1 MTTRRAQRRCTGHI
15 ADEIRWSLLSF
26 SSQWTPIKLKLSGN
40 GFGSSVRSA
49 KRHSPLRV
57 CAKVQAMDYTVLK
70 AVCSE
75 LSTTWTPAK
84 MEKIVQPDRF
94 TLLIAIRTLEESG
107 WLRLCWN
114 PACAHV
120 SVGDP
125 PGGAPSIAEA
135 FSFGEQLRHLLK
147 GLAII
152 EVRIPQEL
160 ERVIELRLGARP
172 SDPPSKHLFVEIM
185 GRYSNV
191 FLTNA
196 DMGVLACAYQVGS
209 KMTSVRMVQ
218 VGGTY
223 RMPPAAQGSFPSISM
238 GMAEW
243 KLITRATQEDKL
255 QNSLI
260 QAFRGVGPGLAVE
273 LISRSGLSP
282 SMDPAAMTED
292 EWFSLHVVWLDWL
305 RVLEEST
312 FKPGLVR
319 STGSYSVLGGD
330 GPYILSTDQD
340 SEDAATGIL
349 AMLDDY
355 YTRVYETEKFQQLRQ
370 QLVAK
375 VSAATKKAQSK
386 VNLFE
391 DQIKASMEYSKISKM
406 ADLLMANLHV
416 CEPGALSITLPDF
429 ETEEPTTIALD
440 PRQTALVTAQKLYKR
455 SQKLKKSEKAVAPLL
470 AEARD
475 ELTYLSQVEV
485 SLQQLDRYT
494 RSTDLRSLEEVRD
507 ELVEGAY
514 LKPIIAGTPPPS
526 SKRKKK
532 SSPLD
537 NFAANM
543 RRFTSPS
550 GYEVLVGRNN
560 RQNDVLANRVAT
572 EYDLWFHAR
581 NIPGSHTVLRV
592 PPGQTATDEDLQF
605 SADLAAYFSKAR
617 GSGKVPVSYTSPK
630 YLQKLK
636 GGKPG
641 MVKVEKETVLLGRA
655 SDSPEGRQLLA
666 TA

>member
-1 MTTRRAQRRCTGHI
+1 M
-15 ADEIRWSLLSF
+15 
-26 SSQWTPIKLKLSGN
+26 
-40 GFGSSVRSA
+40 
-49 KRHSPLRV
+49 
-57 CAKVQAMDYTVLK
+57 
-70 AVCSE
+70 
-75 LSTTWTPAK
+75 
-84 MEKIVQPDRF
+84 
-94 TLLIAIRTLEESG
+94 
-107 WLRLCWN
+107 
-114 PACAHV
+114 
-120 SVGDP
+120 
-125 PGGAPSIAEA
+125 
-135 FSFGEQLRHLLK
+135 
-147 GLAII
+147 
-152 EVRIPQEL
+152 RIPQEL

>member
-1 MTTRRAQRRCTGHI
+1 
-15 ADEIRWSLLSF
+15 
-26 SSQWTPIKLKLSGN
+26 
-40 GFGSSVRSA
+40 
-49 KRHSPLRV
+49 
-57 CAKVQAMDYTVLK
+57 
-70 AVCSE
+70 
-75 LSTTWTPAK
+75 

>member
-1 MTTRRAQRRCTGHI
+1 
-15 ADEIRWSLLSF
+15 
-26 SSQWTPIKLKLSGN
+26 
-40 GFGSSVRSA
+40 
-49 KRHSPLRV
+49 
-57 CAKVQAMDYTVLK
+57 MDYTVLK

>member
-1 MTTRRAQRRCTGHI
+1 
-15 ADEIRWSLLSF
+15 
-26 SSQWTPIKLKLSGN
+26 
-40 GFGSSVRSA
+40 
-49 KRHSPLRV
+49 
-57 CAKVQAMDYTVLK
+57 MDYTVLK

-455 SQKLKKSEKAVAPLL
+455 RFSL
-470 AEARD
+470 A
-475 ELTYLSQVEV
+475 LTFLF
-485 SLQQLDRYT
+485 
-494 RSTDLRSLEEVRD
+494 
-507 ELVEGAY
+507 
-514 LKPIIAGTPPPS
+514 IFCPS
-526 SKRKKK
+526 CKEHTQMIHRTN
-532 SSPLD
+532 
-537 NFAANM
+537 NFY
-543 RRFTSPS
+543 P
-550 GYEVLVGRNN
+550 
-560 RQNDVLANRVAT
+560 
-572 EYDLWFHAR
+572 
-581 NIPGSHTVLRV
+581 
-592 PPGQTATDEDLQF
+592 
-605 SADLAAYFSKAR
+605 
-617 GSGKVPVSYTSPK
+617 
-630 YLQKLK
+630 
-636 GGKPG
+636 
-641 MVKVEKETVLLGRA
+641 
-655 SDSPEGRQLLA
+655 
-666 TA
+666 

>member
-1 MTTRRAQRRCTGHI
+1 M
-15 ADEIRWSLLSF
+15 
-26 SSQWTPIKLKLSGN
+26 
-40 GFGSSVRSA
+40 
-49 KRHSPLRV
+49 
-57 CAKVQAMDYTVLK
+57 
-70 AVCSE
+70 
-75 LSTTWTPAK
+75 
-84 MEKIVQPDRF
+84 QPDRF